1 MRLAEALMRRA
12 DLTKRLTQL
21 RQRAVT
27 NATRQEGDE
36 PAEDPTELV
45 TEHDQLAIELERL
58 IRRINATNIVT
69 EVESAVTI
77 TDALARRD
85 VLRLRHRLRSELADA
100 GIPGRDR
107 WTRSEVKQVA
117 SVDIRALRG
126 EADGLAAELR
136 QLDTRIQELNW
147 LTDLSEQRE

>member
-45 TEHDQLAIELERL
+45 TEHDELAIELERL
-58 IRRINATNIVT
+58 IRRINATNIET
-69 EVESAVTI
+69 AVESARTL
-77 TDALARRD
+77 TDALAHRD

-147 LTDLSEQRE
+147 TTELNE